1 MTHFLCGL
9 IFPSFPV
16 FTSILLSAGSLHCVY
31 KPYGLS
37 VPKQC
42 SGKGSLCPQPF
53 QNTVKQTLCLVLG
66 WQDTGNLCSGN
77 SHPMSDHCTPHLF
90 PPAAVQKQQNSGQD
104 NIDENLMRVITSV
117 PCIWNWLKLGIMRAQ
132 AVDYPDILKAI
143 LFGKD
148 INK

>member
-1 MTHFLCGL
+1 
-9 IFPSFPV
+9 
-16 FTSILLSAGSLHCVY
+16 
-31 KPYGLS
+31 
-37 VPKQC
+37 
-42 SGKGSLCPQPF
+42 
-53 QNTVKQTLCLVLG
+53 
-66 WQDTGNLCSGN
+66 
-77 SHPMSDHCTPHLF
+77 MSDHCTPHLF